1 MVGEQVK
8 KYLKSHGIA
17 QTFLA
22 KQIGMKNNVL
32 NARLNGKSELSA
44 EELYQIGKVLGVPLE
59 TFRP

>member
-8 KYLKSHGIA
+8 QYLKSHGIA

-32 NARLNGKSELSA
+32 SSRLNDKSELSA
-44 EELYQIGKVLGVPLE
+44 EELYQIGEVLGVPLE